1 MKKSNQKV
9 ETNQEGTE
17 EINWVVIGPILAVM
31 IGAIIWAVA
40 F

>member
-9 ETNQEGTE
+9 ESNQEGTE
-17 EINWVVIGPILAVM
+17 EINWAVIGPILAIMLGV
-31 IGAIIWAVA
+31 IIWAVA